1 MSSRKIARRTWW
13 RPDLFAALLFL
24 GTGAVRAL
32 DYREEFAAPGKPAA
46 PPGYAWSYLA
56 ELSPA
61 KSWYKIVPGDGF
73 AYLPV
78 ERSLL
83 KPRLPHGTFWPFQT
97 IQFGPVGPG
106 HRFTMRARDT
116 AIPGVAS
123 MIFIHRE
130 KETLD
135 EIDIEIVA
143 DDAHGPETGHPTDP
157 EGGWTDVRL
166 NTYAAA
172 DVGKLIPS
180 RKIQKPITDADGR
193 RVSHQDGKFH
203 TYAIEWGTKSVRFLI
218 DGVEQAVVEDVVPRG
233 EADLIVGLRQ
243 MPWAGRPDWEDYRT
257 MLIDWI
263 AIEALGDELAEEA
276 PPGAEIQGARPTRP
290 L

>member
-1 MSSRKIARRTWW
+1 MSFRKIARRTWW
-13 RPDLFAALLFL
+13 RPDIFAALLLL
-24 GTGAVRAL
+24 GTTAARAL
-32 DYREEFAAPGKPAA
+32 DYREDFANPGKPAA
-46 PPGYAWSYLA
+46 PPGHAWSYLA
-56 ELSPA
+56 KLSPA

-73 AYLPV
+73 AYLSV

-83 KPRLPHGTFWPFQT
+83 KTRLHPGAFWPFQT
-97 IQFGPVGPG
+97 ITFGPVGPG
-106 HRFTMRARDT
+106 HRFAMRARDT

-143 DDAHGPETGHPTDP
+143 DDTHGPGTGHPNGP

-172 DVGKLIPS
+172 DLGRFLPS
-180 RKIQKPITDADGR
+180 RKIQKAITDADGR

-203 TYAIEWGTKSVRFLI
+203 TYAFEWRTNSVRFLI
-218 DGVEQAVVEDVVPRG
+218 DGVEQAVVEDVVPQG

-243 MPWAGRPDWEDYRT
+243 MPWASRPNWEDYRT

-263 AIEALGDELAEEA
+263 AIEPLDNESPEEA
-276 PPGAEIQGARPTRP
+276 PPSRQTHTGES
-290 L
+290 